1 MRTRGGG
8 MVDLGCPCGHAGG
21 EGDLLA
27 EARRRETWWSAA
39 TGSVCVGPT
48 AQLLFSILSIPVS
61 L

>member
-1 MRTRGGG
+1 